1 MKKRLFLLIFLIITL
16 TLSACKP
23 SAQNETLRPVTLNLT
38 YIPNVQFAP
47 YYVGIEKGFFAEA
60 GLDVTLAYGNEADMV
75 ALVGAGKEQF
85 MIASGEQVLMS
96 RAQGLPVVSVANWYS
111 DYPVGVV
118 ALKEA
123 NIQSPADL
131 KGRQIGLPGLFGA
144 SYIGFEALA
153 RSAKL
158 SDSDYSLNSIGFTQ
172 VESLVTGQVDAVVV
186 YVANEAVQLRARGYE
201 VDVLRVADAVDLVG
215 NCLVTNEKT
224 IADEPDFV
232 KAMAQAV
239 VKSIQYAV
247 ENPEEAFEI
256 CKKHVENLNQL
267 SPEELEIQRQV
278 MLSSIAIWQ
287 TKPLEHAEQARKWQ
301 NMQNLLLDLGLLNET
316 INIEGAFS
324 DAFDR

>member
-16 TLSACKP
+16 LLSACKP
-23 SAQNETLRPVTLNLT
+23 SAENEALRPVTLNLT

-131 KGRQIGLPGLFGA
+131 KGKQIGLPGLFGA

-153 RSAKL
+153 RSANL

-172 VESLVTGQVDAVVV
+172 VESLVTGQVEAVVG
-186 YVANEAVQLRARGYE
+186 YVANEPVQLKARGYE

-239 VKSIQYAV
+239 VKSIRYAA
-247 ENPEEAFEI
+247 ENPEEAFDI

-287 TKPLEHAEQARKWQ
+287 TEPLEHVEQFRKWQ
-301 NMQNLLLDLGLLNET
+301 NMQHLLLELGLINET
-316 INIEGAFS
+316 LDIEGAFS
-324 DAFDR
+324 DTFDR

>member
-1 MKKRLFLLIFLIITL
+1 MKKSFFLLIFLVITL
-16 TLSACKP
+16 VLSACKP
-23 SAQNETLRPVTLNLT
+23 SAQNEPLRQVTLNLT

-47 YYVGIEKGFFAEA
+47 FYVGIEKGFFAEA
-60 GLDVTLAYGNEADMV
+60 GLDVKLAYGNEADMV

-96 RAQGLPVVSVANWYS
+96 RAQGLPVVSIANWYS

-118 ALKEA
+118 ALKYA

-131 KGRQIGLPGLFGA
+131 KGKQIGLPGLFGA

-158 SDSDYSLNSIGFTQ
+158 SDNDYSLNSIGFTQ

-186 YVANEAVQLRARGYE
+186 YVANEPVQLRARGYE

-247 ENPEEAFEI
+247 ENPEEAFEL
-256 CKKHVENLNQL
+256 CRKHVENLNQL
-267 SPEELEIQRQV
+267 SPDELEIQRQV

-287 TKPLEHAEQARKWQ
+287 TEPLDHAEQFQKWQ
-301 NMQNLLLDLGLLNET
+301 NMQNLLIDLGLLNAT
-316 INIEGAFS
+316 MDIEGAFS